1 MIPLK
6 KTIYILSILFIA
18 NLAKGQDNKLTLSSA
33 LEQALENNYG
43 LIISR
48 ASLDVAEITNNWGT
62 AGRYP
67 TIGFDLADNN
77 NYELNNSVYTNR
89 LSSGI
94 GLDWL
99 LFDGFRVNIS
109 KLRLENLEELTSG
122 QLAVQVESTIED
134 IILVYYSVLLQKE
147 QLKVLE
153 TVRQLSDD
161 RYQYELKKKSLG
173 GSVTYNVLQAQNVF
187 LTDKANH
194 MNQEMLVRNT
204 TRNLNFMM
212 GVEPSQT
219 WEFTEAF
226 EADTSDYILADLL
239 SKMKAD
245 NQALKNQYTGLL
257 LKENETSL
265 QKSAYYPSISL
276 GAGMDYGHT
285 WSYSGG
291 VQTFNIETIL
301 PYGNVRLSFDIYS
314 AGTRKRGVEIARINE
329 DIAKVEVDQ
338 MEHALTN
345 ELFNL
350 FDYHEVRLELL
361 NVASENLE
369 AAELNLSISEDKY
382 RSGVINS
389 FNYRDIQLIYLSV
402 SYQRLQAVYNL
413 ISSKAGLTRI
423 TGGFLAYRDQ
433 EVQHLGSPGVDT

>member
-1 MIPLK
+1 MIALK
-6 KTIYILSILFIA
+6 KTIYVLSILFIA
-18 NLAKGQDNKLTLSSA
+18 NLAKGQDNNLTLSSA

-48 ASLDVAEITNNWGT
+48 ADVQVAEINNNWGT

-67 TIGFDLADNN
+67 TIGFDISDNN
-77 NYELNNSVYTNR
+77 NYELNNSLYTNR
-89 LSSGI
+89 LSTGI

-99 LFDGFRVNIS
+99 LFDGFRVKVTKT
-109 KLRLENLEELTSG
+109 KLDNLKDLTAG

-153 TVRQLSDD
+153 TVMQLSDD

-173 GSVTYNVLQAQNVF
+173 GSVTYNVLQAKNVY
-187 LTDKANH
+187 LTDKANFL
-194 MNQEMLVRNT
+194 NQEMQVRNSI
-204 TRNLNFMM
+204 RNLNFMM
-212 GVEPSQT
+212 GVDPAVS
-219 WEFTEAF
+219 WEFAEAF
-226 EADTSDYILADLL
+226 EADTSEFVLADLI

-245 NQALKNQYTGLL
+245 NQSLKNQYTGLL
-257 LKENETSL
+257 LSENETSL
-265 QKSAYYPSISL
+265 QKSSFYPSVSL
-276 GAGMDYGHT
+276 GAGLDYGHT
-285 WSYSGG
+285 WAYSGG
-291 VQTFNIETIL
+291 AQTFNNETIL

-314 AGTRKRGVEIARINE
+314 AGVRKRGVEIARINE
-329 DIAKVEVDQ
+329 EVAKVEIDQ

-350 FDYHEVRLELL
+350 FDFHEVRLELL
-361 NVASENLE
+361 NVANENLE

-389 FNYRDIQLIYLSV
+389 FNYRDVQLIYLSA
-402 SYQRLQAVYNL
+402 SYQRLQSIYNL
-413 ISSKAGLTRI
+413 IGSKAGLTRI
-423 TGGFLAYRDQ
+423 TGGFLGYAS
-433 EVQHLGSPGVDT
+433 E

>member
-18 NLAKGQDNKLTLSSA
+18 SFAKGQDNILTLSSA
-33 LEQALENNYG
+33 LELALENNYG

-48 ASLDVAEITNNWGT
+48 ADLQVAEINNNWGT

-67 TIGFDLADNN
+67 TIGFDASDNN

-89 LSSGI
+89 LSAGV
-94 GLDWL
+94 GLNWV
-99 LFDGFRVNIS
+99 LFDGFRVNFTKA
-109 KLRLENLEELTSG
+109 KLETLEDLTSG

-134 IILVYYSVLLQKE
+134 IILVYYSVLLQME

-187 LTDKANH
+187 LTDKANY

-204 TRNLNFMM
+204 IRNLNYMM
-212 GVEPSQT
+212 GMEPSQT

-226 EADTSDYILADLL
+226 EADTSTFIMADLL

-245 NQALKNQYTGLL
+245 NQSLKNQYTSLL

-265 QKSAYYPSISL
+265 QQSAYYPSVSL

-285 WSYSGG
+285 WAYSGG
-291 VQTFNIETIL
+291 AQTLNNETML

-329 DIAKVEVDQ
+329 EVAKVEIDQ

-361 NVASENLE
+361 NVANENLE
-369 AAELNLSISEDKY
+369 AAQLNLSISEEKY

-389 FNYRDIQLIYLSV
+389 FNYRDIQLIYLNAAV
-402 SYQRLQAVYNL
+402 RRLQSIYNL
-413 ISSKAGLTRI
+413 INSKTQLTRI
-423 TGGFLAYRDQ
+423 TGGFL
-433 EVQHLGSPGVDT
+433 GSAAQ

>member
-1 MIPLK
+1 MNPLK
-6 KTIYILSILFIA
+6 KSIYILSLLFIA
-18 NLAKGQDNKLTLSSA
+18 TVAKGQETALTLSSA

-48 ASLDVAEITNNWGT
+48 ADMQVAEINNNWGT

-67 TIGFDLADNN
+67 TIGFDASDNN
-77 NYELNNSVYTNR
+77 NYELNSSVYTNR
-89 LSSGI
+89 LTAGV
-94 GLDWL
+94 GLNWV
-99 LFDGFRVNIS
+99 LFDGFRVNITKS
-109 KLRLENLEELTSG
+109 SLENMEDLSSG
-122 QLAVQVESTIED
+122 LLAVQVESTIED
-134 IILVYYSVLLQKE
+134 IILGYYNVLLQKE
-147 QLKVLE
+147 QLKVLQ
-153 TVRQLSDD
+153 TVMELSDD

-173 GSVTYNVLQAQNVF
+173 GSVTYNVLQAQNVY
-187 LTDKANH
+187 LTDKTNYL
-194 MNQEMLVRNT
+194 NQEMMVRNT
-204 TRNLNFMM
+204 IRNFNYMM
-212 GVEPSQT
+212 GIESSKT
-219 WEFTEAF
+219 WEFTETF
-226 EADTSDYILADLL
+226 EADTSDFILADLI

-245 NQALKNQYTGLL
+245 NQSLKNQYTGLL

-265 QKSAYYPSISL
+265 QKSAYYPSVSL

-285 WSYSGG
+285 WAYSGG
-291 VQTFNIETIL
+291 TQSLNSETMS

-314 AGTRKRGVEIARINE
+314 AGVRKRGVEIARINE
-329 DIAKVEVDQ
+329 EVAKVEIDQ

-350 FDYHEVRLELL
+350 FYFHEVRLELL

-382 RSGVINS
+382 RSGVIIS

-413 ISSKAGLTRI
+413 IGSKAGLTRI
-423 TGGFLAYRDQ
+423 TGGFLGYKY
-433 EVQHLGSPGVDT
+433 E